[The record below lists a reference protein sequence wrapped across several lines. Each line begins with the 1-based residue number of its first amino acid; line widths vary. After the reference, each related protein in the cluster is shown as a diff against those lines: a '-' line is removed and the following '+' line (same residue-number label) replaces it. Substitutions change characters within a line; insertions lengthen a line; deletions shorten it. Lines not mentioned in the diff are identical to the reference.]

1 MRNPWMMKKKNS
13 DLNVVR
19 NHDYTVTITD
29 AKGRKLD
36 FRDIT
41 GSDLE
46 YLDRIIGS
54 FEEKSEKHLSFDDV
68 ISVLTALSVR
78 DFDFKKLTQR
88 TLSQLFEA
96 IREHILCNY
105 MAKYEWLG
113 QCYSIQNGSFS
124 GLSAMEEVPMTKFI
138 AMIQI
143 HKEAIESINK
153 PTE

>member
-1 MRNPWMMKKKNS
+1 MKKQNS
-13 DLNVVR
+13 GFSVIR
-19 NHDYTVTITD
+19 NHNYTISVYD

-41 GSDLE
+41 GNDLE
-46 YLDRIIGS
+46 FLDRIIGS
-54 FEEKSEKHLSFDDV
+54 SEEKSEKHLSFDDV
-68 ISVLTALSVR
+68 ISVLTTLSIK
-78 DFDFKKLTQR
+78 DLDFKRLTQG
-88 TLSQLFEA
+88 TLSKLFEA
-96 IREHILCNY
+96 INEHVLCNY
-105 MAKYEWLG
+105 MTKYTWLG

-124 GLSAMEEVPMTKFI
+124 GLSAMERVPMTKFI